1 MPLEETTSRGAPPP
15 LAAYVAAWLLT
26 VACVLVVQLARVTE
40 FTTTPFLVLLTL
52 GVSASAWASRRPLSE
67 GARLVYGFLDGALA
81 FLCLTGQAFLNSL
94 FDIGVDV
101 SIENYLSLSFLWYLC
116 LRSALMVTI
125 NALAFQSVPALA
137 LFGLI
142 ATYMLATQILWLFVL
157 MLLAVLFLMLA
168 SHWLEWGRAKAS
180 LETGY
185 ALRIVGLSG
194 ALAGLVAFLATP
206 IVALTIGR
214 AISTV
219 VVGMPFRANL
229 RATPSETPP
238 ELQVGA
244 GAVELS
250 EMEVLRVRIEGEAQ
264 PKYLRM
270 ESYSA
275 YTGRGWNRGRV
286 LYEEM
291 IPLGQGKF
299 VPPRAFDAPEHHQA
313 TATVQLTTG
322 WHTVLYSPGF
332 PLEVEAPVRQL
343 HYVRWVGSVRSY
355 RALGAGE
362 RYTVRAYYPP
372 EDPRILRQLPSAG
385 HRFPF
390 LLPPSADPSH
400 QINRQRTRVHE
411 LAERLTRDH
420 STQYDKVMALM
431 RYIEQNT
438 AYNLK
443 VEAYPLDVDV
453 VDYFLFEAKQ
463 GYCVEFATALAVL
476 CRYAG
481 IPARVASGFA
491 LLERDPETGEYVVR
505 EAHRHLWTE
514 VYFEGVGWVAF
525 DATRNAPEIED
536 GANDALIGE
545 ESHQARRRWLQRA
558 LDVLIGAVGLAILYL
573 LIAPRLGWT
582 RGAPTPRAQRL
593 YGQLLFA
600 LRLLG
605 AEPPA
610 TGQTPRAYL
619 EDAAV
624 RLNQRGSRVSDALR
638 TLTPA
643 LVAYLYAPPDQS
655 DAQEPDIAR
664 QIARIRRQTVQELGV
679 RRLTTRLLTLGWQQ
693 LYGSQK
699 VQ

>member
-40 FTTTPFLVLLTL
+40 FATTPFLVLLTL
-52 GVSASAWASRRPLSE
+52 GVSASAWASRLPLSE

-94 FDIGVDV
+94 FGIGGDV
-101 SIENYLSLSFLWYLC
+101 TIENYLSLSFLWYLC
-116 LRSALMVTI
+116 LRSALMVTM

-185 ALRIVGLSG
+185 ALRIVGVSG

-229 RATPSETPP
+229 RASPSETPP

-250 EMEVLRVRIEGEAQ
+250 EMEVMRARIEGEAQ
-264 PKYLRM
+264 PKYLRL
-270 ESYSA
+270 ESYSV

-299 VPPRAFDAPEHHQA
+299 VPPRAFDAPEYHQA

-322 WHTVLYSPGF
+322 WHRTLYSPGY

-343 HYVRWVGSVRSY
+343 QYVRGSGAIMSY

-362 RYTVRAYYPP
+362 RYTIRAYYPP
-372 EDPRILRQLPSAG
+372 EDPRILRQSPPAG

-390 LLPPSADPSH
+390 LLPPLADPPN

-411 LAERLTRDH
+411 LAERLTRDQP
-420 STQYDKVMALM
+420 TQYDKVMALV

-443 VEAYPLDVDV
+443 VEAYPPDVDV
-453 VDYFLFEAKQ
+453 VEYFLFEAKQ

-491 LLERDPETGEYVVR
+491 LMERDPETGEYLVR

-525 DATRNAPEIED
+525 DATRNAPEIVND
-536 GANDALIGE
+536 ANDALSSE
-545 ESHQARRRWLQRA
+545 EAHQARRQWLQRA

-573 LIAPRLGWT
+573 LMAPRLGWVS
-582 RGAPTPRAQRL
+582 GAPTPRAQRL

-605 AEPPA
+605 VEPPA
-610 TGQTPRAYL
+610 AGQTPRAYI

-624 RLNQRGSRVSDALR
+624 RLNQQGSRISDALR

-643 LVAYLYAPPDQS
+643 LVAYLYAPPDQR

-679 RRLTTRLLTLGWQQ
+679 RRLTTRLLILGWQQ

>member
-1 MPLEETTSRGAPPP
+1 MAQERTTSWSAPPP
-15 LAAYVAAWLLT
+15 LAAYAAAWLLT

-40 FTTTPFLVLLTL
+40 FSATPFLILLTV
-52 GVSASAWASRRPLSE
+52 GTGASAWASRLTLSE

-94 FDIGVDV
+94 FGIGIDA

-116 LRSALMVTI
+116 LRSALMVSM

-142 ATYMLATQILWLFVL
+142 ATYMLATQVLWLFVL
-157 MLLAVLFLMLA
+157 MLFAVLFLMLA
-168 SHWLEWGRAKAS
+168 SHWLEWGRAKSS

-185 ALRIVGLSG
+185 ALRTVCASGIV
-194 ALAGLVAFLATP
+194 AGLVAFLATP
-206 IVALTIGR
+206 ILALTIGR
-214 AISTV
+214 AISTL
-219 VVGMPFRANL
+219 VVGVPFRGNL

-250 EMEVLRVRIEGEAQ
+250 EMEVMRVRLEGEAQ

-270 ESYSA
+270 ESYSH

-286 LYEEM
+286 FFEEM
-291 IPLGQGKF
+291 VSLGQGKF
-299 VPPRAFDAPEHHQA
+299 VPQRALDAPEHHQA

-322 WHTVLYSPGF
+322 WHRVLYSPGY

-343 HYVRWVGSVRSY
+343 YHVPRIESVGSY

-362 RYTVRAYYPP
+362 RYTIRAYYPP
-372 EDPRILRQLPSAG
+372 EDPRILRRLPPAGDPFPFPMPPHSDLPSQVNG
-385 HRFPF
+385 RH
-390 LLPPSADPSH
+390 
-400 QINRQRTRVHE
+400 TRVHE
-411 LAERLTRDH
+411 LAERLTRDQP
-420 STQYDKVMALM
+420 TRYDKVMALV
-431 RYIEQNT
+431 RYIEQNM

-443 VEAYPLDVDV
+443 VEAYPPDVDV
-453 VDYFLFEAKQ
+453 VEYFLFEAKQ

-491 LLERDPETGEYVVR
+491 LMERDPETGEYIVR

-525 DATRNAPEIED
+525 DATRNAPEI
-536 GANDALIGE
+536 ANDASDALAGE
-545 ESHQARRRWLQRA
+545 AAHQARRQWLQRA
-558 LDVLIGAVGLAILYL
+558 LDLLIGVVGLAILYL

-582 RGAPTPRAQRL
+582 ASATTPRAQRL
-593 YGQLLFA
+593 YGRLLFT

-619 EDAAV
+619 EDAAA
-624 RLNQRGSRVSDALR
+624 RLSQQGSRVSDALR

-655 DAQEPDIAR
+655 DAQEPEIAR

-679 RRLTTRLLTLGWQQ
+679 RRLTTRLLTIGWQQ
-693 LYGSQK
+693 IYGGQK
-699 VQ
+699 V

>member
-1 MPLEETTSRGAPPP
+1 MAQERTTSWSAPPP
-15 LAAYVAAWLLT
+15 LAAYAAAWLLT

-40 FTTTPFLVLLTL
+40 FSATPFLILLTV
-52 GVSASAWASRRPLSE
+52 GTGASAWASRLTLSE

-94 FDIGVDV
+94 LGIGIDASV
-101 SIENYLSLSFLWYLC
+101 ENYLSLSFLWYLC
-116 LRSALMVTI
+116 LRSALMVTM

-142 ATYMLATQILWLFVL
+142 ATYMLATQVLWLFVL
-157 MLLAVLFLMLA
+157 MLFAVLFLMLA
-168 SHWLEWGRAKAS
+168 SHWLEWGRTKLS

-185 ALRIVGLSG
+185 ALRTVCASG
-194 ALAGLVAFLATP
+194 ILAGLVAFLATP
-206 IVALTIGR
+206 ILALTIGR
-214 AISTV
+214 AISTI
-219 VVGMPFRANL
+219 VVGVPFRGNL
-229 RATPSETPP
+229 QATPSETPP

-250 EMEVLRVRIEGEAQ
+250 EMEVLRVRLEGEAQ
-264 PKYLRM
+264 PKYLRI
-270 ESYSA
+270 ESYTQ

-286 LYEEM
+286 FFEEM
-291 IPLGQGKF
+291 VSLGQGKF
-299 VPPRAFDAPEHHQA
+299 VPQRALDAPEHHQA

-322 WHTVLYSPGF
+322 WHRVLYSPGY

-343 HYVRWVGSVRSY
+343 YHVPRIESVGSY

-362 RYTVRAYYPP
+362 RYTIRAYYPP
-372 EDPRILRQLPSAG
+372 EDPRILRRLPPVGDPFPFPMPPHSDLPSQVNG
-385 HRFPF
+385 RH
-390 LLPPSADPSH
+390 
-400 QINRQRTRVHE
+400 TRVHE
-411 LAERLTRDH
+411 LAERLTRDQP
-420 STQYDKVMALM
+420 TRYDKVMALV
-431 RYIEQNT
+431 RYIEQNM

-443 VEAYPLDVDV
+443 VEAYPPDVDV
-453 VDYFLFEAKQ
+453 VEYFLFEAKQ

-491 LLERDPETGEYVVR
+491 LMERDPETGEYIVR

-525 DATRNAPEIED
+525 DATRNAPEI
-536 GANDALIGE
+536 ANDASDALAGE
-545 ESHQARRRWLQRA
+545 AAHQARRQWLQRA
-558 LDVLIGAVGLAILYL
+558 LDLLIGVVGLAILYL

-582 RGAPTPRAQRL
+582 AGATMPRAQRL
-593 YGQLLFA
+593 YGRLLFT

-619 EDAAV
+619 EDAAA
-624 RLNQRGSRVSDALR
+624 RLSQQGSRVSDALR

-655 DAQEPDIAR
+655 DAQEPEIAR

-679 RRLTTRLLTLGWQQ
+679 RRLTTRLLTIGWQQ
-693 LYGSQK
+693 IYGGQK
-699 VQ
+699 V

>member
-1 MPLEETTSRGAPPP
+1 MAQERTTSWSAPPP
-15 LAAYVAAWLLT
+15 LAAYAAAWLLT

-40 FTTTPFLVLLTL
+40 FSATPFLILLTV
-52 GVSASAWASRRPLSE
+52 GTGASAWASRLTLSE

-94 FDIGVDV
+94 LGIGIDASV
-101 SIENYLSLSFLWYLC
+101 ENYLSLSFLWYLC
-116 LRSALMVTI
+116 LRSALMVTM

-142 ATYMLATQILWLFVL
+142 ATYMLATQVLWLFVL
-157 MLLAVLFLMLA
+157 MLFAVLFLMLA
-168 SHWLEWGRAKAS
+168 SHWLEWGRTKLS

-185 ALRIVGLSG
+185 ALRTVCASGIV
-194 ALAGLVAFLATP
+194 AGLVAFLATP
-206 IVALTIGR
+206 ILALTIGR
-214 AISTV
+214 AISTI
-219 VVGMPFRANL
+219 VVGVPFRGNL
-229 RATPSETPP
+229 QATPSETPP

-250 EMEVLRVRIEGEAQ
+250 EMEVLRVRLEGEAQ
-264 PKYLRM
+264 PKYLRI
-270 ESYSA
+270 ESYTQ

-286 LYEEM
+286 FFEEM
-291 IPLGQGKF
+291 VSLGQGKF
-299 VPPRAFDAPEHHQA
+299 VPQRALDAPEHHQA

-322 WHTVLYSPGF
+322 WHRVLYSPGY

-343 HYVRWVGSVRSY
+343 YHVPRIESVGSY

-362 RYTVRAYYPP
+362 RYTIRAYYPP
-372 EDPRILRQLPSAG
+372 EDPRILRRLPPAGDPFPFPMPPHSDLPSQVNG
-385 HRFPF
+385 RH
-390 LLPPSADPSH
+390 
-400 QINRQRTRVHE
+400 TRVHE
-411 LAERLTRDH
+411 LAERLTRDQP
-420 STQYDKVMALM
+420 TRYDKVMALV
-431 RYIEQNT
+431 RYIEQNM

-443 VEAYPLDVDV
+443 VEAYPPDVDV
-453 VDYFLFEAKQ
+453 VEYFLFEAKQ

-491 LLERDPETGEYVVR
+491 LMERDPETGEYIVR

-525 DATRNAPEIED
+525 DATRNAPEIV
-536 GANDALIGE
+536 NDASDALAGE
-545 ESHQARRRWLQRA
+545 AAHQARRQWLRRA
-558 LDVLIGAVGLAILYL
+558 LDLLIGVVGLAILYL

-582 RGAPTPRAQRL
+582 ASATTPRAQRL
-593 YGQLLFA
+593 YGRLLFT

-619 EDAAV
+619 EDAAA
-624 RLNQRGSRVSDALR
+624 RLSQQGSRVSDALR

-655 DAQEPDIAR
+655 DAQEPEIAR

-679 RRLTTRLLTLGWQQ
+679 RRLTTRLLTIGWQQ
-693 LYGSQK
+693 IYGGQK
-699 VQ
+699 V

>member
-1 MPLEETTSRGAPPP
+1 MAQERTASWSAPPP
-15 LAAYVAAWLLT
+15 LAAYAAAWLLT

-40 FTTTPFLVLLTL
+40 FSATPFLILLTV
-52 GVSASAWASRRPLSE
+52 GTGASAWASRLTLSE

-94 FDIGVDV
+94 FGIGIDA

-116 LRSALMVTI
+116 LRSALMVSM

-137 LFGLI
+137 LFGLV
-142 ATYMLATQILWLFVL
+142 ATYMLATQVLWLFVL

-168 SHWLEWGRAKAS
+168 SHWLEWGRAKSS

-185 ALRIVGLSG
+185 ALRTVCASGIV
-194 ALAGLVAFLATP
+194 AGLVAFLATP
-206 IVALTIGR
+206 ILALTIGR
-214 AISTV
+214 AISTL
-219 VVGMPFRANL
+219 VVGVPFRGNL

-250 EMEVLRVRIEGEAQ
+250 EMEVLRVRLEGEAQ

-270 ESYSA
+270 ESYSH
-275 YTGRGWNRGRV
+275 YTGRGWNRGRMSF
-286 LYEEM
+286 EEM
-291 IPLGQGKF
+291 ISLGQGKF
-299 VPPRAFDAPEHHQA
+299 VPQRAFDAPEYHQT
-313 TATVQLTTG
+313 TAIVQLTTG
-322 WHTVLYSPGF
+322 WHRVLYSPGY

-343 HYVRWVGSVRSY
+343 YYVRGVESIGSY

-362 RYTVRAYYPP
+362 RYTIRAYYPP
-372 EDPRILRQLPSAG
+372 EDPRILRQSPPA
-385 HRFPF
+385 RRRYPF
-390 LLPPSADPSH
+390 LLPPHSDFPS
-400 QINRQRTRVHE
+400 QVNEQRTRVHE
-411 LAERLTRDH
+411 LAERLTRDQP
-420 STQYDKVMALM
+420 TQYDKVMALV

-491 LLERDPETGEYVVR
+491 LMERDPKTGEYIVR
-505 EAHRHLWTE
+505 ESHRHLWTE

-525 DATRNAPEIED
+525 DATRNAPEIAND
-536 GANDALIGE
+536 ANDALAGGE
-545 ESHQARRRWLQRA
+545 AHQARRQWLQRV
-558 LDVLIGAVGLAILYL
+558 LDLLIGAVGLAILYL
-573 LIAPRLGWT
+573 LMAPRLGWT
-582 RGAPTPRAQRL
+582 AGATMPRAQRL
-593 YGQLLFA
+593 YGRLLFA

-605 AEPPA
+605 MEPPA

-619 EDAAV
+619 EDAAA
-624 RLNQRGSRVSDALR
+624 RLSQRGSRVSDMLR
-638 TLTPA
+638 ALTPA

-655 DAQEPDIAR
+655 ATQEPEIAR

-679 RRLTTRLLTLGWQQ
+679 RRLTTRLLTIGWQQ
-693 LYGSQK
+693 IYGGQK
-699 VQ
+699 V

>member
-1 MPLEETTSRGAPPP
+1 MALERTASRSVPPP
-15 LAAYVAAWLLT
+15 LAAFAAAWLLT
-26 VACVLVVQLARVTE
+26 AACVLVVQLARVTE
-40 FTTTPFLVLLTL
+40 FSATPFFIVLTV
-52 GVSASAWASRRPLSE
+52 GTGASAWVSRLTLSE

-94 FDIGVDV
+94 FGIGIDA

-116 LRSALMVTI
+116 LRSALMVSM

-137 LFGLI
+137 LFGLT

-168 SHWLEWGRAKAS
+168 SHWLEWGRTQVS
-180 LETGY
+180 LETSY
-185 ALRIVGLSG
+185 ALRTVCASG
-194 ALAGLVAFLATP
+194 MVAGFVAFLATP
-206 IVALTIGR
+206 ILALTIGR
-214 AISTV
+214 AISTL
-219 VVGMPFRANL
+219 VVGVPLRGNL
-229 RATPSETPP
+229 RAAPSETLP

-250 EMEVLRVRIEGEAQ
+250 EMEVLRVRLEGEAQ

-270 ESYSA
+270 ESYNY
-275 YTGRGWNRGRV
+275 YTGRGWNRGRM
-286 LYEEM
+286 LFEEM
-291 IPLGQGKF
+291 VSQGQGGF
-299 VPPRAFDAPEHHQA
+299 VPQRAFDAPESYQV

-322 WHTVLYSPGF
+322 WHRVLYSPGY

-343 HYVRWVGSVRSY
+343 YYVRGVESIGSY

-372 EDPRILRQLPSAG
+372 EDPRILRQSPPAG
-385 HRFPF
+385 RRYPF
-390 LLPPSADPSH
+390 LLPPHADLPS
-400 QINRQRTRVHE
+400 QVNGQRTRVHE
-411 LAERLTRDH
+411 LAERLTRNQP
-420 STQYDKVMALM
+420 TQYDKVMALV
-431 RYIEQNT
+431 RYIEQNM

-443 VEAYPLDVDV
+443 VEAYPPDVDV
-453 VDYFLFEAKQ
+453 VDYFLFEVKQ

-476 CRYAG
+476 CRYVG

-491 LLERDPETGEYVVR
+491 LMERDPETGEYIVR

-514 VYFEGVGWVAF
+514 VYFKGVGWVAF
-525 DATRNAPEIED
+525 DATRNAAEVAN
-536 GANDALIGE
+536 GANDSLTSE
-545 ESHQARRRWLQRA
+545 EANHARRQWLQRA
-558 LDVLIGAVGLAILYL
+558 LDLLIGAVGLAILYL
-573 LIAPRLGWT
+573 LIAPRLGWAA
-582 RGAPTPRAQRL
+582 GAPTPRAQRL

-619 EDAAV
+619 ESAAV
-624 RLNQRGSRVSDALR
+624 RLSQQGSRVSEALR
-638 TLTPA
+638 ALTPA

-655 DAQEPDIAR
+655 AAQEPDIAR

-679 RRLTTRLLTLGWQQ
+679 RRLTTRLLTIGWQQ
-693 LYGSQK
+693 IYGGQK
-699 VQ
+699 V

>member
-1 MPLEETTSRGAPPP
+1 MAQERTTSWSAPPP
-15 LAAYVAAWLLT
+15 LAAYAAAWLLT

-40 FTTTPFLVLLTL
+40 FSATPFLILLTV
-52 GVSASAWASRRPLSE
+52 GTGASAWASRLTLSE

-94 FDIGVDV
+94 LGIGIDASV
-101 SIENYLSLSFLWYLC
+101 ENYLSLSFLWYLC
-116 LRSALMVTI
+116 LRSALMVTM

-142 ATYMLATQILWLFVL
+142 ATYMLATQVLWLFVL
-157 MLLAVLFLMLA
+157 MLFAVLFLMLA
-168 SHWLEWGRAKAS
+168 SHWLEWGRAKLS

-185 ALRIVGLSG
+185 ALRTVCASG
-194 ALAGLVAFLATP
+194 ILAGLVAFLATP
-206 IVALTIGR
+206 ILALTIGR
-214 AISTV
+214 AISTI
-219 VVGMPFRANL
+219 VVGVPFRGNL
-229 RATPSETPP
+229 QATPSETPP

-250 EMEVLRVRIEGEAQ
+250 EMEVLRVRLEGEAQ
-264 PKYLRM
+264 PKYLRI
-270 ESYSA
+270 ESYTQ

-286 LYEEM
+286 FFEEM
-291 IPLGQGKF
+291 VSLGQGKF
-299 VPPRAFDAPEHHQA
+299 VPQRAFDAPESHQT
-313 TATVQLTTG
+313 TAIVQLTTG
-322 WHTVLYSPGF
+322 WHRVLYSPGY

-343 HYVRWVGSVRSY
+343 YHVPRIESVGSY

-362 RYTVRAYYPP
+362 RYTIRAYYPP
-372 EDPRILRQLPSAG
+372 EDPRILRRLPPAGDPFPFPMPPHSDLPSQVNG
-385 HRFPF
+385 RH
-390 LLPPSADPSH
+390 
-400 QINRQRTRVHE
+400 TRVHE
-411 LAERLTRDH
+411 LAERLTRDQP
-420 STQYDKVMALM
+420 TRYDKVMALV
-431 RYIEQNT
+431 RYIEQNM

-443 VEAYPLDVDV
+443 VEAYPPDVDV
-453 VDYFLFEAKQ
+453 VEYFLFEAKQ

-491 LLERDPETGEYVVR
+491 LMERDPETGEYIVR

-525 DATRNAPEIED
+525 DATRNAPEI
-536 GANDALIGE
+536 ANDASDALAGE
-545 ESHQARRRWLQRA
+545 AAHQARRQWLQRA
-558 LDVLIGAVGLAILYL
+558 LDLLIGVVGLAILYL

-582 RGAPTPRAQRL
+582 ASATTPRAQRL
-593 YGQLLFA
+593 YGRLLFA

-605 AEPPA
+605 MEPPA

-619 EDAAV
+619 EDAAA
-624 RLNQRGSRVSDALR
+624 RLSQRGSRVSDMLR
-638 TLTPA
+638 ALTPA

-655 DAQEPDIAR
+655 AAQEPEIAR

-679 RRLTTRLLTLGWQQ
+679 RRLTTRLLTIGWQQ
-693 LYGSQK
+693 IYGGQK
-699 VQ
+699 V